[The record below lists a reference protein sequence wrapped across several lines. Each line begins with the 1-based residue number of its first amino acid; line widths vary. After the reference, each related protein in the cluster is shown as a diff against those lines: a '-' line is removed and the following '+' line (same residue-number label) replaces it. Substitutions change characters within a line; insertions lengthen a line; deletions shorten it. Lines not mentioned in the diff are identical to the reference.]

1 MYPTRHKGKF
11 FALSVIASVVL
22 MSGCGSTP
30 KQSSVTPE
38 RAPTPVETSK
48 AAAITPEHKLVEAKK
63 VWADTGDKVQRDEF
77 LLQAADLY
85 LQNNQT
91 TLAQQILF
99 ELQQEGVE
107 TSQVSKYTL
116 LLVKAYLAQPNASVE
131 SLLALLDTIN
141 DNSDV
146 AIEKAYLQTQL
157 YTQQGHLAA
166 AANSLMKTDLSS
178 EEKVTKIWAWVTSLS
193 RDTLNEI
200 NAQYPALSP
209 FVTLRELTEEHIGS
223 PNQLAQSLTQ
233 FQQVYRGHVL
243 SEAIPQEVL
252 KAVNVEPI
260 YASEIAVLLP
270 LSGRLARTGNAVKN
284 GIMAAYYNDVEQENS
299 ERNLPRLRFIDTN
312 ESSPQ
317 SLIEQIGETK
327 FVIGPLLKETVD
339 SLIPILPPSIN
350 VLALNRP
357 EENAS
362 TQPTATNAVEQ
373 LTQNQQSV
381 LESHTDAQQE
391 MLFPTALNYF
401 GLAPED
407 EAIQLAEFIFSK
419 GYRAPIVISAESG
432 LYQRMDS
439 TFKAHWIKLNNI
451 ENKQRANITSV
462 SFNDSSSLR
471 EGVTQALD
479 VAQSNARINQIE
491 YMTNDEVYNMPRS
504 RRDIDAIV
512 AFASPQDT
520 ELLNPIIEAS
530 LNPYDG
536 KLVPVYATSRSMDYD
551 SGKNQWRDLQNVH
564 FIDMPWLMPQHNWK
578 QLEEDAEKAWSNQNT
593 MQKRL
598 FAFGYDAYQL
608 LPELGM
614 LNTLHYITHEGLTG
628 KLSVNKRGEV
638 IRQQPQAIIRDEEI
652 QMVME

>member
-252 KAVNVEPI
+252 KAVKVEPI

-284 GIMAAYYNDVEQENS
+284 GIMAAYYNDVEKENS

-357 EENAS
+357 EENAN

>member
-22 MSGCGSTP
+22 ISGCGSTP
-30 KQSSVTPE
+30 KQPSVTRE
-38 RAPTPVETSK
+38 RAPTTVETSK

-63 VWADTGDKVQRDEF
+63 VWVSARDKVQRDEL

-252 KAVNVEPI
+252 KAVKVEPI

-357 EENAS
+357 EENAN

>member
-252 KAVNVEPI
+252 KAVKVEPI

-284 GIMAAYYNDVEQENS
+284 GIMAAYYNDVEKENS

-373 LTQNQQSV
+373 LTQNKQSV
-381 LESHTDAQQE
+381 LEIHADVQQE

-578 QLEEDAEKAWSNQNT
+578 QLEENAEKAWSNQNT

-608 LPELGM
+608 LSELGM

>member
-1 MYPTRHKGKF
+1 
-11 FALSVIASVVL
+11 
-22 MSGCGSTP
+22 
-30 KQSSVTPE
+30 
-38 RAPTPVETSK
+38 
-48 AAAITPEHKLVEAKK
+48 
-63 VWADTGDKVQRDEF
+63 
-77 LLQAADLY
+77 
-85 LQNNQT
+85 
-91 TLAQQILF
+91 
-99 ELQQEGVE
+99 
-107 TSQVSKYTL
+107 
-116 LLVKAYLAQPNASVE
+116 
-131 SLLALLDTIN
+131 
-141 DNSDV
+141 
-146 AIEKAYLQTQL
+146 
-157 YTQQGHLAA
+157 
-166 AANSLMKTDLSS
+166 MKTDLSS

-252 KAVNVEPI
+252 EAVKVEPI
-260 YASEIAVLLP
+260 YASKIAVLLP

-284 GIMAAYYNDVEQENS
+284 GIMAAYYNDVEQKNS

-339 SLIPILPPSIN
+339 SLIPMLPPSIN

-362 TQPTATNAVEQ
+362 AQPTATNAVEQ
-373 LTQNQQSV
+373 IIQNQQSA
-381 LESHTDAQQE
+381 LESHTDVEQE

-462 SFNDSSSLR
+462 SFNDSGSLR

-578 QLEEDAEKAWSNQNT
+578 QLEEDAQKAWSNQNT

-614 LNTLHYITHEGLTG
+614 LNTLHYITHDGLTG

>member
-1 MYPTRHKGKF
+1 MYPKRHKGKF

-22 MSGCGSTP
+22 ISGCGSTP
-30 KQSSVTPE
+30 KQPSVTRE
-38 RAPTPVETSK
+38 RTPTPVETSK
-48 AAAITPEHKLVEAKK
+48 AASITPEHKLVEAKK
-63 VWADTGDKVQRDEF
+63 VWASTRDKVQRDEF

-85 LQNNQT
+85 LQNNQP

-99 ELQQEGVE
+99 ELQQDGVT
-107 TSQVSKYTL
+107 TSQTSTYTL
-116 LLVKAYLAQPNASVE
+116 LLVKAYLAQPNVPVE
-131 SLLALLDTIN
+131 SMLSLLDTIN

-146 AIEKAYLQTQL
+146 ATEKAYLQMQL

-178 EEKVTKIWAWVTSLS
+178 EEKVTKIWAWITSLPQ
-193 RDTLNEI
+193 DTLNEI
-200 NAQYPALSP
+200 ISQYPALSP

-223 PNQLAQSLTQ
+223 PNHLAQSLEQ

-243 SEAIPQEVL
+243 GEAIPQEVL
-252 KAVNVEPI
+252 EAVNVEPI

-299 ERNLPRLRFIDTN
+299 ERNLPRLRFVDTN

-317 SLIEQIGETK
+317 LLIEQIGETK

-339 SLIPILPPSIN
+339 SLIPMLPPSIN

-357 EENAS
+357 DENAS
-362 TQPTATNAVEQ
+362 NQSDVTNAIGH
-373 LTQNQQSV
+373 LSQNQQSE
-381 LESHTDAQQE
+381 LENHAGATDE
-391 MLFPTALNYF
+391 MIFPTARNYF

-407 EAIQLAEFIFSK
+407 EAIQLAEYIFSK
-419 GYRAPIVISAESG
+419 GYRAPIVISAENG

-439 TFKAHWIKLNNI
+439 TFKAHWIKLNNL

-564 FIDMPWLMPQHNWK
+564 FIDMPWLMPHHNWK

-593 MQKRL
+593 IQKRL

-628 KLSVNKRGEV
+628 KLSVNERGEV
-638 IRQQPQAIIRDEEI
+638 VRQQPQAIIRDEEI

>member
-243 SEAIPQEVL
+243 SEAIPQEVME
-252 KAVNVEPI
+252 AVNVEPI

-284 GIMAAYYNDVEQENS
+284 GIMAAYYNDVEKENS

-381 LESHTDAQQE
+381 LEIHADVQQE
-391 MLFPTALNYF
+391 MLFPIALNYF